1 MPWHLDR
8 SQRTIFR
15 SWFSSIW
22 IPEIKLGAPGL
33 AVSASACKAKCPLL
47 KGKSFSSFSLF
58 RV

>member
-1 MPWHLDR
+1 MPWHLNR

-22 IPEIKLGAPGL
+22 IPEIKLRAPDL
-33 AVSASACKAKCPLL
+33 AVSASTCEAKCSLL
-47 KGKSFSSFSLF
+47 KGKSLSYFSLF